1 VFNFIGK
8 SQDFEKKKEK
18 QSRSTKGREGRREM
32 VALCTLHKTDTKSK
46 TQYKLAETGT
56 DYRIEK
62 IMGTSQLHCHTQQCC
77 FGSIALSLT
86 SAAFIT
92 CLKKT

>member
-18 QSRSTKGREGRREM
+18 QSRRTKGGEGRREM

-46 TQYKLAETGT
+46 TQYN
-56 DYRIEK
+56 
-62 IMGTSQLHCHTQQCC
+62 
-77 FGSIALSLT
+77 
-86 SAAFIT
+86 
-92 CLKKT
+92 